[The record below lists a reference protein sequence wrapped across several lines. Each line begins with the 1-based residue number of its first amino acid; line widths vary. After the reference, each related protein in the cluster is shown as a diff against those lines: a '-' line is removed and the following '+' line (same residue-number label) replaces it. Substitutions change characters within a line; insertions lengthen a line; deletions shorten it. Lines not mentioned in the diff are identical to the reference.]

1 MARNPRSRSMNTHRS
16 SAWKTAQ
23 TAGRITEKAAVGLF
37 RWASTDHT
45 GFSESLRHM
54 PSMSAGETFKYI
66 LMQFLCAVVV
76 AVLNGVWVFVLIAF
90 VLPFLLS
97 GLFS

>member
-16 SAWKTAQ
+16 SAWKAAQ

-37 RWASTDHT
+37 RWATTDHT
-45 GFSESLRHM
+45 GFSESLRHIPPM
-54 PSMSAGETFKYI
+54 GAGETFKYI
-66 LMQFLCAVVV
+66 LMHFLIAVVV
-76 AVLNGVWVFVLIAF
+76 AVVNGVWVFVLIAF

>member
-16 SAWKTAQ
+16 SGLKTAQ
-23 TAGRITEKAAVGLF
+23 TAGRLTEKAAVGLF
-37 RWASTDHT
+37 RWVSTDHT
-45 GFSESLRHM
+45 GFSEALRHIPPM
-54 PSMSAGETFKYI
+54 CAADTFKYI

-76 AVLNGVWVFVLIAF
+76 AVVNGVWVFVLIAF

-97 GLFS
+97 GLIS

>member
-16 SAWKTAQ
+16 SGWKTAQ
-23 TAGRITEKAAVGLF
+23 TAGRLSEKAAVGLF
-37 RWASTDHT
+37 RRVSTDHT
-45 GFSESLRHM
+45 GFSESLRDI
-54 PSMSAGETFKYI
+54 PSMGAADTFKYI
-66 LMQFLCAVVV
+66 LMQFLCAFVV
-76 AVLNGVWVFVLIAF
+76 AVVNGVWVFVLIAF

>member
-16 SAWKTAQ
+16 LAWKTAQ
-23 TAGRITEKAAVGLF
+23 TAGRLTDKAAVGLF
-37 RWASTDHT
+37 RWVSTDHT
-45 GFSESLRHM
+45 GFSEALRHI
-54 PSMSAGETFKYI
+54 PSMGAGETFKYI
-66 LMQFLCAVVV
+66 LMQFLCAVLV
-76 AVLNGVWVFVLIAF
+76 AVINGVWVFVLIAF

>member
-1 MARNPRSRSMNTHRS
+1 MNTRRS

-23 TAGRITEKAAVGLF
+23 AAGRLTEKAAVGLF
-37 RWASTDHT
+37 RWVTTDHT
-45 GFSESLRHM
+45 GLSEALRDM

-66 LMQFLCAVVV
+66 LMQFLIAVVV
-76 AVLNGVWVFVLIAF
+76 AVVNGVWVFVLIAF
-90 VLPFLLS
+90 VLPYLLS